1 MLKEREKRDLMG
13 ICVLYNGD
21 SLLVDGHCQ
30 NISSDYSILK
40 KKRLSSSVPMFVGEI
55 SSIVILELETISF

>member
-13 ICVLYNGD
+13 ICVLYNDD

-30 NISSDYSILK
+30 NISSDYSIL